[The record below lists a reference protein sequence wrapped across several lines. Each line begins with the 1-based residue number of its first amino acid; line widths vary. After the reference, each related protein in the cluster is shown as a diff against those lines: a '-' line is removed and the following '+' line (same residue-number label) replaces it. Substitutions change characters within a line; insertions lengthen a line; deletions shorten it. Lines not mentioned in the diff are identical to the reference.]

1 MSVNWIEYKEKKLLF
16 IDAAN
21 LTNNNDALR
30 ANLEALVSL
39 LQKESKNSVLAV
51 ADLRNTHLNNNAL
64 LALMTNAPLAAP
76 YFRKSALVIEP
87 NHARRVILDSFGHF
101 IGHLP
106 KRFDDLEEAKDWL
119 VSEEA

>member
-21 LTNNNDALR
+21 LTNDNVALR
-30 ANLEALVSL
+30 ANLEAVVAL

-101 IGHLP
+101 IGQLP
-106 KRFDDLEEAKDWL
+106 KRFDNLEAAKDWL
-119 VSEEA
+119 VNSE